1 MTKPDD
7 CVKGV
12 RVPSLEPP
20 TSPPQEKTQER
31 ERLRHATDAYKEVLD
46 ATKHQDDKIGRFLTG
61 IAFLI
66 AGALVFTSPEVLQA
80 SYLVGATHLRLPA
93 IALITFMV
101 LVVLSLLLYV
111 LAMGAPLTTPSP
123 PATRQSRD
131 RSHLFFL
138 LIARETK
145 ESWERLW
152 DDASSLEELERQL
165 LYEYLRET
173 RNIAQRADQKYQR
186 ANEASALFVAA
197 LLFFLLGTVLSVD
210 VLQHAKVPAG
220 TALQVPAD
228 LVWSAP
234 LRATVAIILAL
245 FAAAL
250 VYHRL
255 SAAQARSLDARVSA
269 ATEGRREPR
278 SRELPLLLLA
288 YAYPA
293 FVFATLLPGAGRGLP
308 RDIGAATATAAAV
321 VGAGSFLVRRK
332 PDGDGATVAA
342 RLAHNARSAW
352 PSVVVSLALGAA
364 AWLAVHRGWPLWQL
378 SLALVAAV
386 SPLSANL
393 RASSRELHER
403 VRWHL
408 SGSESAVSATAPD
421 RVGQPGGDGSLA

>member
-186 ANEASALFVAA
+186 AKVA
-197 LLFFLLGTVLSVD
+197 
-210 VLQHAKVPAG
+210 AG